1 MDRHRHVASCA
12 LCVASCMLCVV
23 RCVLHLARCML
34 CVASCMQSVLRV
46 ASLPACLLACL
57 PACLLYVACFCK
69 ACCNAHATL
78 CGTCCRCVHLQ
89 VALLPHT
96 YIMHDSAT
104 VAQEA
109 LHALSAVGVPQHVH
123 VPTRAP
129 ALAQVAGHECN
140 KCNGTAHP
148 MQPACGAARR
158 MQRWCHVATM
168 IGTQP
173 ALALSVQ
180 GAGQYFCRRL
190 AALGP

>member
-1 MDRHRHVASCA
+1 
-12 LCVASCMLCVV
+12 
-23 RCVLHLARCML
+23 L

-46 ASLPACLLACL
+46 ASL

-78 CGTCCRCVHLQ
+78 CATCYVHLQ
-89 VALLPHT
+89 AALLPDA
-96 YIMHDSAT
+96 YIMHYSAT

-109 LHALSAVGVPQHVH
+109 LHALSAVCVPQHVH

-129 ALAQVAGHECN
+129 ALAQVAGQECN
-140 KCNGTAHP
+140 ECNGTAHP

-168 IGTQP
+168 IGAP
-173 ALALSVQ
+173 NRFGIKCPGRWSVLLPPP
-180 GAGQYFCRRL
+180 GR
-190 AALGP
+190 P

>member
-1 MDRHRHVASCA
+1 LCIVCCILHVVRCA
-12 LCVASCMLCVV
+12 LCVASCTLHVV
-23 RCVLHLARCML
+23 RCILHAVCFACCQLAC
-34 CVASCMQSVLRV
+34 
-46 ASLPACLLACL
+46 LPACLLACL

-78 CGTCCRCVHLQ
+78 CATCYVHLQ
-89 VALLPHT
+89 AALLPHT
-96 YIMHDSAT
+96 YIMHYSAT

-129 ALAQVAGHECN
+129 ALAQVAGQECN
-140 KCNGTAHP
+140 ECNGTAHP

-190 AALGP
+190 AALSA

>member
-46 ASLPACLLACL
+46 ASLPACLL
-57 PACLLYVACFCK
+57 YVACFCK

-78 CGTCCRCVHLQ
+78 CATCYVHLQ
-89 VALLPHT
+89 AALLPDA
-96 YIMHDSAT
+96 YIMHYSAT

-109 LHALSAVGVPQHVH
+109 LHALSAVCVPQHVH

-129 ALAQVAGHECN
+129 ALAQVAGQECN
-140 KCNGTAHP
+140 ECNGTAHP

-168 IGTQP
+168 IGAP
-173 ALALSVQ
+173 NRFGIKCPGRWSVLLPPP
-180 GAGQYFCRRL
+180 GR
-190 AALGP
+190 P